1 MIKAKWAAGV
11 CIAVFVVLALSCSSE
26 KDLVFLADEL
36 FAEEIAPETQR
47 LFPSDLD
54 AELTVFDPASEAA
67 SVKSDLLVLSPALS
81 SALLDQQDSRLG
93 ELVDAYEAEG
103 AETILT
109 VSQQRAQGI
118 LKTGSRRLLVFNPA
132 LGWNAAEKTVL
143 ERFDIPR
150 VGVLFDPTVYGSQYE
165 LKQLLPGL
173 FTDETRRAEVFA
185 DERGFGSSSR
195 IEAALEDFSSKG
207 VEIVLMIIGSDV
219 SHALPVLRNYDML
232 SVVEHAQM
240 LERYRDVCYASVE
253 IDYSKSFRLLT
264 ENTEAVTAVV
274 QQIVL
279 L

>member
-1 MIKAKWAAGV
+1 MIRAKWSAGV
-11 CIAVFVVLALSCSSE
+11 CIAVFVLLALSCSSE

-36 FAEEIAPETQR
+36 FAEEIAPEMQR
-47 LFPSDLD
+47 LFPPSLD
-54 AELTVFDPASEAA
+54 AELTVFDSS
-67 SVKSDLLVLSPALS
+67 SVAPSSKSNLLVLSPALS
-81 SALLDQQDSRLG
+81 SALLDQQDSRLE

-109 VSQQRAQGI
+109 VSQQRAQVI
-118 LKTGSRRLLVFNPA
+118 LKSGSRRLLVFNPA

-143 ERFDIPR
+143 ERFDIPSI
-150 VGVLFDPTVYGSQYE
+150 GVLFDPTVYGSQYE

-173 FTDETRRAEVFA
+173 FADETRRAEVFA

-195 IEAALEDFSSKG
+195 IEAALEEFSSKG

-232 SVVEHAQM
+232 SVTEHAQM

-253 IDYSKSFRLLT
+253 IDYSRSFSLLT
-264 ENTEAVTAVV
+264 KSTEAANDVV